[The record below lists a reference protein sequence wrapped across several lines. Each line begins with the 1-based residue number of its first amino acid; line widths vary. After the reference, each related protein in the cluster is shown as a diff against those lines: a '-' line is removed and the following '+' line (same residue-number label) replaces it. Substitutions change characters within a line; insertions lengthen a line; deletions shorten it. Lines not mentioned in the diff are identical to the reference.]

1 MISELLSNTNDDIL
15 IFVERMGRIKEI
27 QLLISTVCTRNNN
40 INKKIHQKTSGYEI
54 KNFIEETVQKYTINK
69 SKRDNFYEHELIKF
83 YKTEIQFLKE
93 KLEKKRMPI
102 LIICSRK
109 S

>member
-1 MISELLSNTNDDIL
+1 MYE
-15 IFVERMGRIKEI
+15 E
-27 QLLISTVCTRNNN
+27 QQ
-40 INKKIHQKTSGYEI
+40 HQQKNSSKNLGYEI

-93 KLEKKRMPI
+93 ET
-102 LIICSRK
+102 
-109 S
+109 